1 MKSII
6 QKEKECFLCGGT
18 QNLECHHLMHG
29 TANRKLADKF
39 GLKVWLCSYHH
50 RDNKHGV
57 HGDAELDLW
66 FKLLAQNCFEIVWGH
81 DKWMEVFW
89 EKLSIRGQQ

>member
-6 QKEKECFLCGGT
+6 QKDRECFLCGST
-18 QNLECHHLMHG
+18 SQLERHHCIHG
-29 TANRKLADKF
+29 TAGRKLADKY
-39 GLKVWLCSYHH
+39 GLTVFLCSYHH

-66 FKLLAQNCFEIVWGH
+66 FKQLAQNCFEIVWGH
-81 DKWMEVFW
+81 DKWMEVF
-89 EKLSIRGQQ
+89 KKNYL

>member
-6 QKEKECFLCGGT
+6 CNKKECYLCGST

-29 TANRKLADKF
+29 TGWRKLADKY
-39 GLKVWLCSYHH
+39 GLKVWLCAYHH

-57 HGDAELDLW
+57 HGNRELDL
-66 FKLLAQNCFEIVWGH
+66 KLKRKAQ
-81 DKWMEVFW
+81 EVFEAKHGH
-89 EKLSIRGQQ
+89 EKFMKIFGRNYL

>member
-6 QKEKECFLCGGT
+6 QKNKECYLCGST

-29 TANRKLADKF
+29 VANRKLADKF

-66 FKLLAQNCFEIVWGH
+66 FKQLAQNVFEIAYSH
-81 DKWMEVFW
+81 EKWMQIF
-89 EKLSIRGQQ
+89 KRNYL